1 MDAHAVLVAD
11 DVPENR
17 QMLSLFLTD
26 LGFRMLEAGD
36 GLEALQLAREQQPDI
51 VILDIDMPRM
61 DGIQAC
67 RILKSS
73 PRTRMIPVV
82 IVTALSDDSHHLE
95 AVRAGADDF
104 LPKPFNIHFLRA
116 RLKTLL
122 TLKMINDQNLRY
134 QEKLK
139 QSNVELLEKLVK
151 TQDVTIIALAK
162 LAEFR
167 DPETGEHLQRMR
179 EHARNIAVELQEK
192 PEYREQI
199 DQEFV
204 ENIYKSTPLHDIG
217 KVGIPDRILLKPG
230 RLDAGEFEI
239 MKQHAVHGG
248 NAVSEAIRQA
258 GLEKSFLDMGRDI
271 AYHHH
276 ERWNGTGYPEGLRGA
291 AIPLAARIAA
301 LADVYD
307 ALRSTRVYK
316 TALSH
321 GEARRI
327 ILEESEGHFDPAVV
341 ETFRRRGESFQRVH
355 RAYREPDTRD

>member
-1 MDAHAVLVAD
+1 MSDHAVLVAD

-17 QMLSLFLTD
+17 QMLALFLSD
-26 LGFRMLEAGD
+26 LGFRVLEAED
-36 GLEALQLAREQQPDI
+36 GLQALDLVRAQQPDI

-67 RILKSS
+67 RILKAN

-82 IVTALSDDSHHLE
+82 IVTALSDDEHHLE

-104 LPKPFNIHFLRA
+104 LPKPFNIHFLQA

-134 QEKLK
+134 QEQLK
-139 QSNVELLEKLVK
+139 RSNVELLEKLVR

-179 EHARNIAVELQEK
+179 EHARNIAVELREK
-192 PEYREQI
+192 PAYREQI
-199 DQEFV
+199 DEEFV
-204 ENIYKSTPLHDIG
+204 DNIYKSTPLHDIG
-217 KVGIPDRILLKPG
+217 KVGIPDAILLKPG
-230 RLDAGEFEI
+230 RLDTGEFEI

-258 GLEKSFLDMGRDI
+258 GMEKSFLDMGRDI

-276 ERWNGTGYPEGLRGA
+276 ERWNGTGYPAGLQGT

-316 TALSH
+316 PAMSH
-321 GEARRI
+321 REGRRI
-327 ILEESEGHFDPAVV
+327 ILQESEGHFDPQVVAVFHRI
-341 ETFRRRGESFQRVH
+341 EESFQQVH
-355 RAYREPDTRD
+355 RTYREPDTLD